1 MRYRRNKKKNNK
13 ILPIFII
20 LLLSI
25 TVGYAILQSPLSITG
40 TSSIPANRWDIHWN
54 NVVINNES
62 TATATTAAIINPNN
76 NTKTSFEITLNN
88 PGDFYEF
95 TVDAVNA
102 GSIDG
107 MISAITPKYYAADG
121 VTETTLPD
129 YLTFTVTYRD
139 GVTVATNHLLEA
151 GATERYKLR
160 VTYSRDIEV
169 EDLPQT
175 AVTIIFDYAINYMQ
189 ANENA
194 VIRER
199 NNMIYAFNSLV
210 NQNALITSL
219 GTTSMNYQDII
230 NISGENFFLRHA
242 MTDQDRIQSSGVGY
256 VIGGN
261 AYYLVG
267 GDNGTSFETNKAT
280 LLSSFGSGNC
290 TIEAHY
296 VYCAAG
302 GMDAD
307 TNYDGTVS
315 ASSSNHMCTVHA
327 DKSSECLAT

>member
-1 MRYRRNKKKNNK
+1 MRYRRNKRKDNK
-13 ILPIFII
+13 VLPIFVI

-25 TVGYAILQSPLSITG
+25 TIGYAILQSPLSITG
-40 TSSIPANRWDIHWN
+40 TSSIPSNRWDIHWN
-54 NVVINNES
+54 NVVINADS
-62 TATATTAAIINPNN
+62 TATATTAASINPNDST
-76 NTKTSFEITLNN
+76 NTRFEITLNA

-194 VIRER
+194 VVRER

-230 NISGENFFLRHA
+230 NISGENFFLRHS
-242 MTDQDRIQSSGVGY
+242 MTDQDRIQSSSVGY

-296 VYCAAG
+296 VYCATG

-315 ASSSNHMCTVHA
+315 ASSSTHMCTVHT